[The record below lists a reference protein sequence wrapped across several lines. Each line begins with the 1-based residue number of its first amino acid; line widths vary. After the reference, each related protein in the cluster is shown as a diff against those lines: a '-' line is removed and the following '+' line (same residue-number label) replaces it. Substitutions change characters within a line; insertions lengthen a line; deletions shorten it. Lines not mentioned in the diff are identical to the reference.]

1 MFEILRK
8 PVNMSYLCK
17 TFRNNTLL
25 FANMAKHRLL
35 VVASE
40 LDPYTELSE
49 IATLISRIPQYAQDK
64 GGFELRVL
72 MPRYG
77 SINER
82 RHRLHEVVRLSGM
95 NIIIDDDDYP
105 LVIKVASMPNSRMQ
119 VYFLENEDYFKR
131 KNLYADD
138 EGVPFEDNHERMV
151 FFCKGVLEIVKK
163 FGWAPD
169 VIHCHGW
176 LTGMLPLFVKNA
188 YSHEPIFKNSKVVY
202 STYDTV
208 YDAEVA
214 ENFEQKAAINGL
226 TSEDLKPYIT
236 DGKYSIDAGASFY
249 ADGVIKGSENISE
262 TLSAFLDTLDKP
274 VMDNQDAETYLPA
287 YIDFYNHLLAESIVE

>member
-1 MFEILRK
+1 
-8 PVNMSYLCK
+8 
-17 TFRNNTLL
+17 
-25 FANMAKHRLL
+25 MAKHKLL
-35 VVASE
+35 VVAQE

-49 IATLISRIPQYAQDK
+49 IASLVSRLPQYAQDK

-131 KNLYADD
+131 KNIYAEDD
-138 EGVPFEDNHERMV
+138 GTPFDDNHERMV
-151 FFCKGVLEIVKK
+151 FFGKAVLETVKK

-169 VIHCHGW
+169 IIHCHGW
-176 LTGMLPLFVKNA
+176 LTSMIPVFVKQA
-188 YSHEPIFKNSKVVY
+188 YSHEPIFKNSKVIY
-202 STYDTV
+202 SAYNTTFEGALAD
-208 YDAEVA
+208 
-214 ENFEQKAAINGL
+214 NFTQKAAINGMSSDD
-226 TSEDLKPYIT
+226 TAPYFSGEKFT
-236 DGKYSIDAGASFY
+236 VDAGAIHF
-249 ADGVIKGSENISE
+249 ADGVINGSVALSE
-262 TLSAFLDTLDKP
+262 EVTAAIEGAQKPTLEHQTEED
-274 VMDNQDAETYLPA
+274 YLPA
-287 YIDFYNHLLAESIVE
+287 YIQFYQEFLATAE